1 MASKGPVMMP
11 APSTYAEACARAQK
25 LVPILAG
32 RAARTED
39 ARRIS
44 DETFADLH
52 QTGLLRILQPR
63 AVGGAELPY
72 ESLVGVT
79 ATLARGCGSTGGCTP
94 ISRTTISCSHCG
106 TNERS
111 GRSGVPTAMR

>member
-63 AVGGAELPY
+63 AVGVVIAAEHSCMTLRGANA
-72 ESLVGVT
+72 VGSSTVT
-79 ATLARGCGSTGGCTP
+79 STLLGTLRDDPRSRAEFLAVTGIAP
-94 ISRTTISCSHCG
+94 
-106 TNERS
+106 
-111 GRSGVPTAMR
+111 